1 MQIETRFNF
10 LFTFFFILSDK
21 LPSTPDSAEP
31 SLPGRER
38 KYHQTIASHGQP
50 IRFAGMFSKRL
61 KLIKNS
67 LSLCRSG
74 FIRKKPKPS
83 IQVMNAFI
91 PCFMKFYHKADFILS
106 T

>member
-61 KLIKNS
+61 KLIKNN

-74 FIRKKPKPS
+74 FIRKKAETEYTS
-83 IQVMNAFI
+83 HE
-91 PCFMKFYHKADFILS
+91 CFYPLLHEVLA
-106 T
+106 